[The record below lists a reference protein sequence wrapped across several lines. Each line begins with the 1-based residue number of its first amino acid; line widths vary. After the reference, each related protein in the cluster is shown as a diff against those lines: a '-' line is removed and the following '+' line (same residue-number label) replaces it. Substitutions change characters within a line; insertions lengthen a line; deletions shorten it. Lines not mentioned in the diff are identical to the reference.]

1 MDYYKIICC
10 QNPCEKKLRI
20 AKLFALMSSL
30 GASSPIVYLRLF
42 INFVLTTCTNAIS
55 EKHNYIV
62 YPQNLAYN

>member
-1 MDYYKIICC
+1 
-10 QNPCEKKLRI
+10 
-20 AKLFALMSSL
+20 MSSL
-30 GASSPIVYLRLF
+30 GASSPIVYLRLL